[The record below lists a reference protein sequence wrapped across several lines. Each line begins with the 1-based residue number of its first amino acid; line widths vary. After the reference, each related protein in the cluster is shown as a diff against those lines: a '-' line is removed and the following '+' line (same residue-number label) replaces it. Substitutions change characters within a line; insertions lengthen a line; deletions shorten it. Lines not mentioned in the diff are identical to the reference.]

1 MVEKPHKECR
11 HCHSVNEMSE
21 YQKKMLAALK
31 RVQKTFQEMSDEE
44 LDRRFNESKVTE
56 EQVKQYAV
64 LERMILAEGR
74 KD

>member
-1 MVEKPHKECR
+1 
-11 HCHSVNEMSE
+11 MSE